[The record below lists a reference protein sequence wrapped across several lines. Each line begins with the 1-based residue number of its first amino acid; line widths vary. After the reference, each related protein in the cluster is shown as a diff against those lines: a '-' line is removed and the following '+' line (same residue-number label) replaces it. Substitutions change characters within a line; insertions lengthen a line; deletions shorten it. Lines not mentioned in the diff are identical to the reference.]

1 MLKKIRKFLLPSLL
15 LAILAMTVSCHK
27 DPVVFDGKLIV
38 GKWVLYEN
46 GRTGTE
52 FYRYDADSTGV
63 TWDTSDDVQES
74 EGQPF
79 TWSFDENTSRLTVVH
94 QMEMG
99 GVIPKAYTMKALN
112 DTAMEYEDN
121 YSRTFV
127 YHRVN

>member
-99 GVIPKAYTMKALN
+99 GVIPKSYTVVALS
-112 DTAMEYEDN
+112 EDELEFKDRFGVH
-121 YSRTFV
+121 YTFK
-127 YHRVN
+127 RV